1 MSPQVWIRGNQSKS
15 EQRVG
20 SSDQPDEGRDM
31 GKYTVQGT
39 DEAGHVPLDG
49 PDLEGIV
56 IDYDAILEEE
66 ELPSKEDVE
75 AEIDRMLRLVRS
87 FWKMEPDEVMRASS
101 ALSARCSELYVN
113 LHRVEGK
120 DRTYRQVRT
129 QHVVPLL
136 DELDRQFKT
145 HSRMVEIRK
154 QDLEMLRG
162 SR

>member
-1 MSPQVWIRGNQSKS
+1 
-15 EQRVG
+15 
-20 SSDQPDEGRDM
+20 M
-31 GKYTVQGT
+31 GKYTVEGT
-39 DEAGHVPLDG
+39 SEGGFIPLDG
-49 PDLEGIV
+49 PELDDV
-56 IDYDAILEEE
+56 AVNYDHILEEE
-66 ELPSKEDVE
+66 QLPDKDVVE
-75 AEIDRMLRLVRS
+75 AEIDRMNRLVRS

-101 ALSARCSELYVN
+101 ALSARCTELYVN

-120 DRTYRQVRT
+120 DRAYRQVRT